1 MFFFLDV
8 ESKSAVARNRAI
20 SFWKSEIDTVLMQ
33 QNISRGGQVGDVE
46 ICNLQ
51 PVATPQTERA
61 A

>member
-1 MFFFLDV
+1 MFIFLDV

-33 QNISRGGQVGDVE
+33 QNISRGQVGDVE